1 MIKIKCC
8 NYTLNFLLVRLTMN
22 RQCNNEFTAT
32 LISILFILLFRDAF
46 KFNKEIGF
54 QIKPEILEATIPT
67 TTNDNKIP
75 YLTPCQSST
84 GKSTTMY
91 ITSHGQMAHYPENE
105 IKYETESLSE
115 MGITNIAVS
124 YLFRGKYLS
133 PNQNP
138 IFKSYKHIQK
148 RNIFKEIKT
157 NSKGRMCTTAFLEW
171 GTQIPTKDK
180 LNPEYLLKDKEGKTV
195 FHANGVQTSYLNV
208 LNPIVRKSI
217 LDMVENIAK
226 TEGVDAIELDDHFAI
241 ENSFGYNKEFI
252 ELYNL
257 AGGYGVPD
265 ENDNKFKAVRI
276 KVLHDLMADIIT
288 VAKTANPKMK
298 INIMSLSLDFMKSKY
313 NQDYGKMV
321 KLGLSDVGVE
331 VYGRTVP
338 AITSQVQKLD
348 KKTTVSLLLGLGD
361 ELIPT
366 ATTNESILVLKQK
379 GFTDLAFWGSNSVL
393 YGPYG
398 TKRRTEI
405 ATVLKK
411 W

>member
-1 MIKIKCC
+1 
-8 NYTLNFLLVRLTMN
+8 MN
-22 RQCNNEFTAT
+22 GRFNTAFTST

-46 KFNKEIGF
+46 KFNNEIGF
-54 QIKPEILEATIPT
+54 QIKPEILEAIIPT
-67 TTNDNKIP
+67 NTNNSNQIP
-75 YLTPCQSST
+75 YLTPCQST
-84 GKSTTMY
+84 AGKSATMY
-91 ITSHGQMAHYPENE
+91 ITSHGPMTHYPEKE
-105 IKYETESLSE
+105 IIFATKSLTD
-115 MGITNIAVS
+115 MGITNIAIS

-133 PNQNP
+133 PKTNS
-138 IFKSYKHIQK
+138 IFKSYNHIK
-148 RNIFKEIKT
+148 SRNLFKEIKD
-157 NSKGRMCTTAFLEW
+157 NSKGKMCTTAFLEW
-171 GTQIPTKDK
+171 GTQIPTNSN
-180 LNPEYLLKDKEGKTV
+180 LNPDYLLKDKEGKTV
-195 FHANGVQTSYLNV
+195 FEANGVKTSYLNV

-226 TEGVDAIELDDHFAI
+226 TNGVDAIELDDHFAI
-241 ENSFGYNKEFI
+241 ENSFGYNHEFI
-252 ELYNL
+252 ELYYL
-257 AGGYGVPD
+257 AGGSGIPD
-265 ENDNKFKAVRI
+265 ETDTKFKEVRI

-288 VAKTANPKMK
+288 VAKTANPKIK

-366 ATTNESILVLKQK
+366 ATTNESIQMLKLK